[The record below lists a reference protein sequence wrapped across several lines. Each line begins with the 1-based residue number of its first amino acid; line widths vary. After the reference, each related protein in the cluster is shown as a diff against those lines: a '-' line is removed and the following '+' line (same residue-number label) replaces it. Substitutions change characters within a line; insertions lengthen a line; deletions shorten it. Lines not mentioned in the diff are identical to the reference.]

1 MTLADTLFPPECVVL
16 YKMEGDGLFYYWN
29 HDGEKQI
36 VVDESV
42 TDLIRRRIHE
52 VHN

>member
-16 YKMEGDGLFYYWN
+16 YGMKVNGIYYFWN

-36 VVDESV
+36 VVDESIA
-42 TDLIRRRIHE
+42 DLIRERIHD
-52 VHN
+52 NS